1 MVVASSFFFHTFTL
15 LLAPWVDFVAA
26 AHQCIYQY
34 TEELMLREEEADI
47 YFLVVV
53 VVYGLIRRQRE
64 RGKKEI

>member
-1 MVVASSFFFHTFTL
+1 MAT
-15 LLAPWVDFVAA
+15 

-34 TEELMLREEEADI
+34 TEELMLREEEAADI

>member
-1 MVVASSFFFHTFTL
+1 M
-15 LLAPWVDFVAA
+15 AA

-64 RGKKEI
+64 REGKKRFER